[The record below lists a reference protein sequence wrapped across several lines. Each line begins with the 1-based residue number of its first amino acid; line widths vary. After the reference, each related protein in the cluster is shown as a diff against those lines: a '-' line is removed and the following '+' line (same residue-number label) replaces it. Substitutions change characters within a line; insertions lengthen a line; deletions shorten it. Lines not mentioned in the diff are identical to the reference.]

1 MEVGKVGL
9 SAFIHYLGPYIWFN
23 RFKYWM
29 VNEIGRIEEL
39 KNITKNL
46 CQELAQTPP
55 QLSPVL
61 QFLWTVLQYNDQ
73 FTNTPLPPPPAPEM
87 VEWAERFFRRESIYC
102 CTLWKEDELLLEEA
116 AKLGEVNQILPMMLQ
131 VAEDFR
137 HPRQKWGDFL
147 TEQGMEKSTVQDL
160 VEKMCRERM
169 RQLEAIK
176 RAMHRFAEAVYH
188 SDTVY
193 PVTPYH

>member
-1 MEVGKVGL
+1 L
-9 SAFIHYLGPYIWFN
+9 LRFIQATLA
-23 RFKYWM
+23 
-29 VNEIGRIEEL
+29 
-39 KNITKNL
+39 KNL

-73 FTNTPLPPPPAPEM
+73 FPDTPLPPPPAPEM
-87 VEWAERFFRRESIYC
+87 VDWVERFFRRKSIYC
-102 CTLWKEDELLLEEA
+102 CTLWKEDEFLLEKA
-116 AKLGEVNQILPMMLQ
+116 AKLGEVDQILPMILQ
-131 VAEDFR
+131 SAEDFR
-137 HPRQKWGDFL
+137 HPRRQWGNFL
-147 TEQGMEKSTVQDL
+147 TEQGVEKSTVQDL

-176 RAMHRFAEAVYH
+176 RAMHRFVEAVYH
-188 SDTVY
+188 SDTVC